1 VQMLM
6 SALVLMPF
14 GLCWKE
20 KIELTPVM
28 VPIDFLCF
36 TSSVKELQLIKL
48 VQLAAQTDAD
58 VKGASRDPGFS
69 IEKLL
74 FAMAQK

>member
-1 VQMLM
+1 MQPWQL
-6 SALVLMPF
+6 
-14 GLCWKE
+14 E
-20 KIELTPVM
+20 KARREL
-28 VPIDFLCF
+28 
-36 TSSVKELQLIKL
+36 SGWEEGQLIKL

-74 FAMAQK
+74 FAMARK

>member
-1 VQMLM
+1 MQPWQL
-6 SALVLMPF
+6 
-14 GLCWKE
+14 E
-20 KIELTPVM
+20 KARREL
-28 VPIDFLCF
+28 
-36 TSSVKELQLIKL
+36 SGWEEGQLIKL

-74 FAMAQK
+74 FAMARKLKNRAEARSLQKLFRELKPSC